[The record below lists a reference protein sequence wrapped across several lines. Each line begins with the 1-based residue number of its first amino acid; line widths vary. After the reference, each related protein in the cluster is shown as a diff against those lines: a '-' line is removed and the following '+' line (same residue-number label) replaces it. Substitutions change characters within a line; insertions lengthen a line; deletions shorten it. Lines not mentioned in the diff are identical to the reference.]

1 MTFKTIF
8 LLVFASV
15 LTLNINAQSQ
25 ETPLN
30 IVTWN
35 LYMRPRAV
43 FHDGQV
49 KRAPIIA
56 EELKKHDYDV
66 IVFQEAFDNK
76 ARKKLWKGLKDAY
89 PYNSGKPKHK
99 HFYKVSTGVFIVSKL
114 PLTVIKDIYYSDCGG
129 SDCFAVKGA
138 VLVSLEKN
146 KHKVQI
152 IGTHLQAANGKKK
165 TGAEIRKTQYMEVKE
180 QLLTPYMEA
189 GVPQFF
195 VGDMNTKKEKS
206 KEAYQQ
212 LLSDLQMEDGEVTG
226 DFSYSSGGSRNDFK
240 SDEAQPHLIDYILCK
255 KNGAKLYVKQRAV
268 KIFQNNWS
276 KKHKDLSDHY
286 AVEATVILQ

>member
-1 MTFKTIF
+1 M
-8 LLVFASV
+8 LLAICVVFAPNVS
-15 LTLNINAQSQ
+15 AQTN

-66 IVFQEAFDNK
+66 IVFQEAFDKK
-76 ARKKLWKGLKDAY
+76 ARNKLWKTLKDTY
-89 PYNSGKPKHK
+89 PYQSGKPKRK
-99 HFYKVSTGVFIVSKL
+99 RFYKVSTGVFIVSKL
-114 PLTVIKDIYYSDCGG
+114 PLTVVKDIFYSDCGG

-165 TGAEIRKTQYMEVKE
+165 SGTEIRKTQYMEVKE
-180 QLLTPYMEA
+180 QLLIPYAEA

-212 LLSDLQMEDGEVTG
+212 LLSDMQMEDGDITG
-226 DFSYSSGGSRNDFK
+226 DFPYSSGGSRNDFK
-240 SDEAQPHLIDYILCK
+240 SDEAQPHLIDYVLCK
-255 KNGAKLYVKQRAV
+255 KNGAKLEVKQRTV
-268 KIFQNNWS
+268 KIFQRNWS
-276 KKHKDLSDHY
+276 KKHKDLSDHF
-286 AVEATVILQ
+286 AVEANVVLE